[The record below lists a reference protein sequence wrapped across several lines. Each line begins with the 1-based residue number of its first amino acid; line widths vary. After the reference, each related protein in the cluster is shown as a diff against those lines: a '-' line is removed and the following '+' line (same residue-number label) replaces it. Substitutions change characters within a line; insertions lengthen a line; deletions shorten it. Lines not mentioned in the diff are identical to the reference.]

1 MANPEHLAWLEEGP
15 DRWNARRRS
24 QNFQPDLQDANI
36 SRALGAEDREFIHST
51 QRANARGINL
61 SFANLRDAKLINIDL
76 TGANFVQADL
86 SGASLVNSLFTKS
99 LFVETALR
107 DTKLHSAN
115 FNEAKFIL
123 SGLEGAQFIGADLR
137 GAQLWRCSLG
147 GAHLYNADLTRTDF
161 LQSQPLKAHL
171 FLPTEHKDVGSTSF
185 DSRKIDG
192 IEDLLIR
199 CREFRK
205 VHGDDIALYFR
216 GESSSS
222 WDLRPSV
229 MRDNRDGQESLR
241 PVEGEMLNDLMTRQ
255 PESFSQLES
264 AFAQWVLAQ
273 HHGLRTRL
281 LDITRNP
288 LVALYYACNGH
299 QDEDGRLHV
308 FAVPKSLIKPFNSD
322 TISVIANFAK
332 LPRGEQN
339 MLLGKTKEDAA
350 DDVFPSNG
358 DDLLRWTDE
367 ESPRVKARLYSNIRR
382 ERPYFEERIDIRDFY
397 RVLVVEPER
406 MSERIRAQSGAFL
419 MSAFH
424 ERFERH
430 EVLGLNRQTPVY
442 AHFPLKLPTAQKRTV
457 LDDLRLFN
465 VTRET
470 LFPSVDEA
478 AHAVTTQYLKGR
490 RPTTLAQNDPDVGS

>member
-15 DRWNARRRS
+15 GRWNARRQS
-24 QNFQPDLQDANI
+24 QPFRPDLQSANI
-36 SRALGAEDREFIHST
+36 SKVFGAEDRDYIHST

-61 SFANLRDAKLINIDL
+61 SLANLRDSNLINIDF
-76 TGANFVQADL
+76 TGAHFFEADL
-86 SGASLVNSLFTKS
+86 SGASLVNSLFTKA
-99 LFVETALR
+99 LFVKTTLR
-107 DTKLHSAN
+107 DAKLNSAD
-115 FNEAKFIL
+115 FNEAKFFL
-123 SGLEGAQFIGADLR
+123 SELDKAQFIESDLR
-137 GAQLWRCSLG
+137 GAKLWRCSLG
-147 GAHLYNADLTRTDF
+147 GAHLYNANLTGTDF
-161 LQSQPLKAHL
+161 LQSPPVRAYL
-171 FLPTEHKDVGSTSF
+171 FLPTEQGDVGPTSF
-185 DSRKIDG
+185 DRRNIDG
-192 IEDLLIR
+192 IEDLLIS

-229 MRDNRDGQESLR
+229 MRDNPDGQASLR
-241 PVEGEMLNDLMTRQ
+241 SVEGEMLNDLMTRQ

-288 LVALYYACNGH
+288 LVALYYGCNGH

-322 TISVIANFAK
+322 TVSVIANFAK
-332 LPRGEQN
+332 LPRREQN

-358 DDLLRWTDE
+358 DDLLRWTE
-367 ESPRVKARLYSNIRR
+367 EEFPRIKSRLYSNIRR

-397 RVLVVEPER
+397 RVLVIEPER
-406 MSERIRAQSGAFL
+406 MFDRIRAQSGAFL
-419 MSAFH
+419 M
-424 ERFERH
+424 
-430 EVLGLNRQTPVY
+430 
-442 AHFPLKLPTAQKRTV
+442 
-457 LDDLRLFN
+457 
-465 VTRET
+465 
-470 LFPSVDEA
+470 
-478 AHAVTTQYLKGR
+478 
-490 RPTTLAQNDPDVGS
+490 

>member
-15 DRWNARRRS
+15 IRWNARRAS
-24 QNFQPDLQDANI
+24 QPFHPDLQSANI
-36 SRALGAEDREFIHST
+36 SRVFGAEDRDFIHST
-51 QRANARGINL
+51 QRAQARDMNF
-61 SFANLRDAKLINIDL
+61 SFANLRDSRLINMDF
-76 TGANFVQADL
+76 TGANLNMADL
-86 SGASLVNSLFTKS
+86 SGASLVNSLFTKA
-99 LFVETALR
+99 LFTQTRLR
-107 DTKLHSAN
+107 DAKPHSAN
-115 FNEAKFIL
+115 FNGAKFL
-123 SGLEGAQFIGADLR
+123 WSELDEAQFVEADLG
-137 GAQLWRCSLG
+137 GAQLWRCSLEG
-147 GAHLYNADLTRTDF
+147 THLYNTDLTGTDF
-161 LQSQPLKAHL
+161 LQSRPWRAHL
-171 FLPTEHKDVGSTSF
+171 FLPTGQGDVGSTF
-185 DSRKIDG
+185 FNRRNIDG
-192 IEDLLIR
+192 IEDLLTS

-229 MRDNRDGQESLR
+229 MRDNPDGQASLR
-241 PVEGEMLNDLMTRQ
+241 PVEVEMLNDLMIRQ

-273 HHGLRTRL
+273 HHGMRTRL

-288 LVALYYACNGH
+288 LVALYYACIGNH
-299 QDEDGRLHV
+299 DEDGRLHV

-322 TISVIANFAK
+322 MVSVISNFAK

-358 DDLLRWTDE
+358 DDLLRWME
-367 ESPRVKARLYSNIRR
+367 EEFPRAKARLYSNIRG
-382 ERPYFEERIDIRDFY
+382 ERPYFGERIDIRDFY

-406 MSERIRAQSGAFL
+406 MFERIRAQSGAFL
-419 MSAFH
+419 ISAFH
-424 ERFERH
+424 ERFERR
-430 EVLGLNRQTPVY
+430 EVLRFNGQTPIY
-442 AHFPLKLPTAQKRTV
+442 SHFPLLVPAAQKQTV
-457 LDDLRLFN
+457 VDDLRLFN

-478 AHAVTTQYLKGR
+478 ARAITTQYLKQ
-490 RPTTLAQNDPDVGS
+490 LN